1 MFSYFLDYFDLD
13 IISIIF
19 TSVFFGGIIKG
30 AVGIG
35 LSMFAVPII
44 AFFLPPITSMIL
56 LCVPVLVTNIL
67 QIEVQ
72 KGIDS
77 YRFLPMFFALVVGIL
92 IGVNLILEINHSS
105 ISKIIAISIIFA
117 AVFNLIG
124 INFSEVKPNLEKV
137 ITIPLG
143 FFSGIIGGVSN
154 MYSPYI
160 LAYLVSTNLEKDILI
175 RTIATMY
182 FLGSLII
189 FPLWFYNG
197 LSTLQDIIWSVL
209 LVLPAIIGQKIGTMI
224 RGKISNELFKK
235 IILYILMLI
244 GLTLLIKNIGAD

>member
-1 MFSYFLDYFDLD
+1 MLVNILNYFELD
-13 IISIIF
+13 IIIIIF
-19 TSVFFGGIIKG
+19 TSVFLGGIIKG
-30 AVGIG
+30 TVGIG

-44 AFFLPPITSMIL
+44 AFFLPPTTSMIL
-56 LCVPVLVTNIL
+56 LCFPVLVTNIL

-77 YRFLPMFFALVVGIL
+77 YRFLPMFIALVVGIL
-92 IGVNLILEINHSS
+92 IGVNLILEINHSL

-117 AVFNLIG
+117 AIFNLLG
-124 INFSEVKPNLEKV
+124 LNFSHVKPNLEKI

-160 LAYLVSTNLEKDILI
+160 LAYLVSTNLEKDALI

-197 LSTLQDIIWSVL
+197 LGTLQDIIWSIL
-209 LVLPAIIGQKIGTMI
+209 LVLPAITGQKIGSMI
-224 RGKISNELFKK
+224 RSKISNELFKK

-244 GLTLLIKNIGAD
+244 GLSLLIKNIGVG

>member
-77 YRFLPMFFALVVGIL
+77 YRFLPMFIALVVGIL

>member
-1 MFSYFLDYFDLD
+1 MFVNILNYFELD
-13 IISIIF
+13 IIFIIF
-19 TSVFFGGIIKG
+19 TSVFLGGIIKG
-30 AVGIG
+30 TVGIG

-44 AFFLPPITSMIL
+44 AFFLPPTTSMIQ
-56 LCVPVLVTNIL
+56 LCFPVLVTNIL

-77 YRFLPMFFALVVGIL
+77 YRFLPMFIALVLGIL
-92 IGVNLILEINHSS
+92 IGVNLILEINHSL

-117 AVFNLIG
+117 AIFNLLG
-124 INFSEVKPNLEKV
+124 LNFSHVKPNLEKI

-160 LAYLVSTNLEKDILI
+160 LAYLVSTNLEKDALI

-197 LSTLQDIIWSVL
+197 LGTLQDIIWSIL
-209 LVLPAIIGQKIGTMI
+209 LVLPAITGQKIGSMI
-224 RGKISNELFKK
+224 RSKISNKLFKK
-235 IILYILMLI
+235 IIFYILMLI
-244 GLTLLIKNIGAD
+244 GLSLLIKNIGVG

>member
-1 MFSYFLDYFDLD
+1 MLVNILNYFELE
-13 IISIIF
+13 IIIIIF
-19 TSVFFGGIIKG
+19 TSVFLGGIIKG
-30 AVGIG
+30 TVGIG

-44 AFFLPPITSMIL
+44 AFFLPPTTSMIL
-56 LCVPVLVTNIL
+56 LCFPVLVTNIL

-72 KGIDS
+72 KGIGS
-77 YRFLPMFFALVVGIL
+77 YRFLPMFIALVVGIL
-92 IGVNLILEINHSS
+92 IGVNLILEINHSL

-117 AVFNLIG
+117 AIFNLFG
-124 INFSEVKPNLEKV
+124 LNFSHVKPNLEKV

-160 LAYLVSTNLEKDILI
+160 LAYLVSTNLEKDALI

-197 LSTLQDIIWSVL
+197 LGILQDIIWSIL
-209 LVLPAIIGQKIGTMI
+209 LVLPAITGQKIGSMI
-224 RGKISNELFKK
+224 RSKISNELFKK

-244 GLTLLIKNIGAD
+244 GLSLLIKNIGVG

>member
-1 MFSYFLDYFDLD
+1 MLVNILNYFELD
-13 IISIIF
+13 IILIIF
-19 TSVFFGGIIKG
+19 TSVFLGGIIKG
-30 AVGIG
+30 TVGIG

-44 AFFLPPITSMIL
+44 AFFLPPTTSMIL

-77 YRFLPMFFALVVGIL
+77 YRFLPMFIALVVGIL
-92 IGVNLILEINHSS
+92 IGINLILEINHSL

-117 AVFNLIG
+117 AIFNLLG
-124 INFSEVKPNLEKV
+124 LNFSHVKPNLEKI

-160 LAYLVSTNLEKDILI
+160 LAYLVSTNLEKDTLI

-197 LSTLQDIIWSVL
+197 LGTLQDIVWSIFL
-209 LVLPAIIGQKIGTMI
+209 ILPAIMGQKIGSMI

-244 GLTLLIKNIGAD
+244 GLSLLIKNIGVG

>member
-1 MFSYFLDYFDLD
+1 MLVNILNYFELD
-13 IISIIF
+13 IIIIIF
-19 TSVFFGGIIKG
+19 TSVFLGGIIKG
-30 AVGIG
+30 TVGIG

-44 AFFLPPITSMIL
+44 AFFLPPTTSMIL
-56 LCVPVLVTNIL
+56 LCFPVLVTNIL

-72 KGIDS
+72 KGIGS
-77 YRFLPMFFALVVGIL
+77 YRFLPMFIALVVGIL
-92 IGVNLILEINHSS
+92 IGVNLILEINHSL

-117 AVFNLIG
+117 AIFNLFG
-124 INFSEVKPNLEKV
+124 LNFSHVKPNLEKV

-160 LAYLVSTNLEKDILI
+160 LAYLVSTNLKKDALI

-197 LSTLQDIIWSVL
+197 LGTLQDSIWSIFS
-209 LVLPAIIGQKIGTMI
+209 VLPGIIGQKIGTMI

>member
-1 MFSYFLDYFDLD
+1 MLVNILNYFELD
-13 IISIIF
+13 IIIIIF
-19 TSVFFGGIIKG
+19 TSVFLGGIIKG
-30 AVGIG
+30 TVGIG

-44 AFFLPPITSMIL
+44 AFFLPPTTSMIL
-56 LCVPVLVTNIL
+56 LCFPVLVTNIL

-72 KGIDS
+72 KGIGS
-77 YRFLPMFFALVVGIL
+77 YRFLPMFIALVVGIL
-92 IGVNLILEINHSS
+92 IGVNLIIEINHSL

-117 AVFNLIG
+117 AIFNLFG
-124 INFSEVKPNLEKV
+124 LNFSHVKPNLEKV

-160 LAYLVSTNLEKDILI
+160 LAYLVSTNLKKDALI

-197 LSTLQDIIWSVL
+197 LGTLQDIIWSIFS
-209 LVLPAIIGQKIGTMI
+209 VLPGIIGQKIGTMI

>member
-1 MFSYFLDYFDLD
+1 MFSYFLDYFDLE

-19 TSVFFGGIIKG
+19 TSIFFGGIIKG

-72 KGIDS
+72 KGVSS
-77 YRFLPMFFALVVGIL
+77 YRFLPMFIALTVGIL

-197 LSTLQDIIWSVL
+197 LGTLQDIIWSVL
-209 LVLPAIIGQKIGTMI
+209 LVMPAILGQKIGTII

-235 IILYILMLI
+235 IILYILIFL
-244 GLTLLIKNIGAD
+244 GLTLLIKNIGAY

>member
-1 MFSYFLDYFDLD
+1 MLVNILNYFELD
-13 IISIIF
+13 IIIIIF
-19 TSVFFGGIIKG
+19 TSVFLGGIIKG
-30 AVGIG
+30 TVGIG

-44 AFFLPPITSMIL
+44 AFFLPPTTSMIL
-56 LCVPVLVTNIL
+56 LCFPVLVTNIL

-72 KGIDS
+72 KGIGS
-77 YRFLPMFFALVVGIL
+77 YRFLPMFIALVVGIL
-92 IGVNLILEINHSS
+92 IGVNLILEINHSL

-117 AVFNLIG
+117 AIFNLFG
-124 INFSEVKPNLEKV
+124 LNFSHVKPNLEKV

-160 LAYLVSTNLEKDILI
+160 LAYLVSTNLKKDALI

-182 FLGSLII
+182 FLGSLVI

-197 LSTLQDIIWSVL
+197 LGTLQDIIWSIFS
-209 LVLPAIIGQKIGTMI
+209 VLPGIIGQKIGTMI

>member
-1 MFSYFLDYFDLD
+1 MLVYILNYFELD
-13 IISIIF
+13 IILIILI
-19 TSVFFGGIIKG
+19 SVFLGGIIKG
-30 AVGIG
+30 TVGIG

-44 AFFLPPITSMIL
+44 AFFLPPTTSMIL

-72 KGIDS
+72 KGINS
-77 YRFLPMFFALVVGIL
+77 YRFLPMFIALVVGIF
-92 IGVNLILEINHSS
+92 IGVNLILEINHSL

-117 AVFNLIG
+117 VIFNLLG
-124 INFSEVKPNLEKV
+124 LNFSDVKPNLEKI

-143 FFSGIIGGVSN
+143 FFSGIIGGVSY

-160 LAYLVSTNLEKDILI
+160 LAYLVSTNLEKDALI

-197 LSTLQDIIWSVL
+197 LGTLQDIIWSIL

-224 RGKISNELFKK
+224 RGKISHELFKK

-244 GLTLLIKNIGAD
+244 GLILLIKNISAD

>member
-1 MFSYFLDYFDLD
+1 MLVYTLNYFELD
-13 IISIIF
+13 IILIIF
-19 TSVFFGGIIKG
+19 TSVFLGGIIKG
-30 AVGIG
+30 TVGIG

-44 AFFLPPITSMIL
+44 AFFLPPTTSMIL

-72 KGIDS
+72 KGINS
-77 YRFLPMFFALVVGIL
+77 YRFLPMFIALVVGIL

-117 AVFNLIG
+117 AIFNLFG
-124 INFSEVKPNLEKV
+124 LNFSDVKPNLEKI

-160 LAYLVSTNLEKDILI
+160 LAYLVSTNLEKDALI

-197 LSTLQDIIWSVL
+197 LGTFQDIIWSIL
-209 LVLPAIIGQKIGTMI
+209 LLLPAIIGQKIGTII
-224 RGKISNELFKK
+224 RGKISNKLFKK

-244 GLTLLIKNIGAD
+244 GLSLLIKNI